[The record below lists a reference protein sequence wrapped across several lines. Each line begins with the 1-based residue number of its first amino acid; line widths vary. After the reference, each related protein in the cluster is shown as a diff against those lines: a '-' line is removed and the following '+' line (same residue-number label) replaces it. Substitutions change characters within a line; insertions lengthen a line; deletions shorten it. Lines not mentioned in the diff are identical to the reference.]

1 MFIVQQFKSPAEE
14 EREAWQMEAAV
25 FRSEAR
31 RNGFSS
37 PLL

>member
-14 EREAWQMEAAV
+14 EREAWQMEATV